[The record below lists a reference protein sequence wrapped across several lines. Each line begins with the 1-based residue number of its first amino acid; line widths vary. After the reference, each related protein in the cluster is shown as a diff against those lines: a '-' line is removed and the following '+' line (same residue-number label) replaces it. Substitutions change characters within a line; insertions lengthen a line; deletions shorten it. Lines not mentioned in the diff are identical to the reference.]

1 MGPRKAEILPPGP
14 AVHARHDHAP
24 LNWMASAKD
33 NNGSWPSRIFGFRW
47 TTGRA
52 GNTLTSTPCP
62 AGMLVS
68 GRSETTRGFNQR
80 WRSVATRSQ
89 TLGPDGPREWWLIAY
104 FAGIHQSEPES
115 VKCVTLIG
123 AMENT
128 CGGGR
133 GRRGILSLSS
143 DGSDLP
149 L

>member
-89 TLGPDGPREWWLIAY
+89 TLGPGRPRESWWMAY
-104 FAGIHQSEPES
+104 TAL
-115 VKCVTLIG
+115 VG
-123 AMENT
+123 ARERPLNHTNQRNGEHLWRRTRNT
-128 CGGGR
+128 RYPLKGGFM
-133 GRRGILSLSS
+133 LS
-143 DGSDLP
+143 
-149 L
+149 